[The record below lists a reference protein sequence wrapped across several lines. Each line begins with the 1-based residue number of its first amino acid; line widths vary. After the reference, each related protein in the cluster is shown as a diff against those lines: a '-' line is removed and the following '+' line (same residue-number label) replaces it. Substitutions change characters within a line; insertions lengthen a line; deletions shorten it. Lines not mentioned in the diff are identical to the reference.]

1 MAKNK
6 AEPEFLED
14 LRKLAKEKLKSK
26 VVPLRQDMDIAELV
40 ADLRSHQ
47 IQLEMQNE
55 ELRRMQEELEKSRH
69 KYTDLFDFAPIGYFV
84 LDKKGLIIEA
94 NLTGSEMLGMERI
107 LLIRNKPFSIF
118 VDKQDR
124 DVLYFHQQRVF
135 TDGERCECELKLVR
149 KDKTF
154 IHAHLASEPV
164 KDEKD
169 NVGQCRT
176 AVRDITKRKQ
186 AEDKLRESEERHRRL
201 IENLKWTHFIYMH
214 DKNGVFT
221 YLSEAITEILG
232 YTRDEFMGHYSKYM
246 TDHPVNQAVHQ
257 HTEMSIQGIRQ
268 PPYEVN
274 VRHKDGSIHWL
285 EVQEVP
291 VFDSKGNVVA
301 VEGIAQ
307 DITERKRAED
317 TLKKTQERLALA
329 ADAAQLGIYDWNIPA
344 GEIYWT
350 RQHEVIFGYTTTTT
364 TAHIFED
371 WSQRV
376 HPDDLSSVEK
386 LLHCAMAEHTTFK
399 AEYRIIL
406 PDGAIRWIYEQG
418 QFYYASNGQATRML
432 GVITDITQRKQLEQE
447 LHKAH
452 DGLEAKVKERTED
465 LNEAVGLLQD
475 EIDRREK
482 TQEQLSKSEQRYRSL
497 VETSAQIIWTTNA
510 KGHVVEECPSWS
522 AFTGQIF
529 DQAKGLGWFD
539 AIHPDDREY
548 ANTLLQEV
556 IKAPRIFEVQLR
568 VRRHDG
574 QYRSLAAKPVP
585 VMEKDGSVREWIGT
599 CTDIT
604 EQKKAQETIEQDALK
619 LRSLTTQL
627 IIAEE
632 QQRRKIAELLHDSIG
647 PLLAFSER
655 QLEDM
660 AKQAPEKMVGVLEEV
675 KHYINDATR
684 QTRSLIFEL
693 SPSSLYDLGLEAAVE
708 ELAEQFTK
716 EHKLKLSLEISDEPK
731 PLTDETKILLYR
743 SIREILVNTVKH
755 AEAGTL
761 RISLA
766 PTDKDIVIVIKDDG
780 KGFDI
785 EQLESRPA
793 KSKGLGLFSIRE
805 RLHQIGGCLQIQ
817 SQEGKGTTIT
827 LTAPLNPAGQAD

>member
-6 AEPEFLED
+6 PEPDFLED

-94 NLTGSEMLGMERI
+94 NLTGSEMLGIERI
-107 LLIRNKPFSIF
+107 LLMRNKPFSSF
-118 VDKQDR
+118 VDKQNR
-124 DVLYFHQQRVF
+124 SVLYFHQQKVF
-135 TDGERCECELKLVR
+135 TGGEKCECELKLLR

-154 IHAHLASEPV
+154 IYAQLISEPI
-164 KDEKD
+164 KDD
-169 NVGQCRT
+169 YGNIIWCRT
-176 AVRDITKRKQ
+176 AVIDRTKSKQ
-186 AEDKLRESEERHRRL
+186 AEESLRESEERHRRL
-201 IENLKWTHFIYMH
+201 IENLKWTHFIYVH
-214 DKNGVFT
+214 DTNGMFT
-221 YLSEAITEILG
+221 YLSEAVTKILG
-232 YTRDEFMGHYSKYM
+232 YTTDEFMAHYSKYM
-246 TDHPVNQAVHQ
+246 TDHPVNQAVYQ
-257 HTEMSIQGIRQ
+257 HTELSIQGIRQ

-274 VRHKDGSIHWL
+274 IRHKDGSTRWL

-291 VFDSKGNVVA
+291 VFDSQGNVIA

-307 DITERKRAED
+307 DITWRKRAEE
-317 TLKKTQERLALA
+317 KFMLARQ
-329 ADAAQLGIYDWNIPA
+329 QLQD
-344 GEIYWT
+344 
-350 RQHEVIFGYTTTTT
+350 VIDGAT
-364 TAHIFED
+364 TAVILVKDLEGRFITVNCCFEKFTG
-371 WSQRV
+371 
-376 HPDDLSSVEK
+376 LSREQVRGK
-386 LLHCAMAEHTTFK
+386 IDFD
-399 AEYRIIL
+399 IL
-406 PDGAIRWIYEQG
+406 PKEQAEICRGYDKQALESGSVQVEEIISLADGKDHVFLANKFPLYDSQG
-418 QFYYASNGQATRML
+418 KPYAVCTIAP
-432 GVITDITQRKQLEQE
+432 DITQRKQLEQE
-447 LHKAH
+447 LRKAH

-475 EIDRREK
+475 EIDKREK

-497 VETSAQIIWTTNA
+497 VETSAQIIWTINA
-510 KGHVVEECPSWS
+510 EGRVVEECPSWN
-522 AFTGQIF
+522 AFTGQTF
-529 DQAKGLGWFD
+529 DQTKGFGWFD

-548 ANTLLQEV
+548 VNTLIQEA
-556 IKAPRIFEVQLR
+556 IKTPRIFEAQLR

-574 QYRSLAAKPVP
+574 QYRSLAAKAVP

-708 ELAEQFTK
+708 ELAEQFAK

-766 PTDKDIVIVIKDDG
+766 PTDKDIVIVIEDDG

-785 EQLESRPA
+785 EQLESKPV

-805 RLHQIGGCLQIQ
+805 RLHQIGGCLEIR

-827 LTAPLNPAGQAD
+827 LTAPLNPADRAD